1 MVQTFRVLRCY
12 KCEVFQVDMEKKSS
26 KWQCKMCGERQS
38 LKQVFAK
45 GSGVECRKAV
55 QEMNLK
61 RMELGRMEEQRLE
74 AAIIEEE
81 IRETALIEEENKE
94 KDGVA
99 GGSWQGEQ
107 YKNIS
112 DEAITFGSMATDDS
126 GWARKND
133 GDQRFPLAS
142 MQTSAPGRSR
152 WDRFLPPVTPKYEEE
167 DELDEWGG
175 EGFQFEHENAA
186 SDNGGSFDEGLQG
199 VSFKK
204 SRKLNSR
211 KRKSTDDLASS
222 SVGGSSGNT
231 VSKWGRFS
239 S

>member
-1 MVQTFRVLRCY
+1 M
-12 KCEVFQVDMEKKSS
+12 
-26 KWQCKMCGERQS
+26 
-38 LKQVFAK
+38 
-45 GSGVECRKAV
+45 ECRKAV

-81 IRETALIEEENKE
+81 IREAALIEEENKE

-99 GGSWQGEQ
+99 GGSWQGEL

-112 DEAITFGSMATDDS
+112 DEAITFRGMATDDC
-126 GWARKND
+126 GRARKDD

-167 DELDEWGG
+167 DELEWGG
-175 EGFQFEHENAA
+175 EGFQFEHEDAA
-186 SDNGGSFDEGLQG
+186 SDNGGSFDEGLRG
-199 VSFKK
+199 VSLKK

>member
-1 MVQTFRVLRCY
+1 M
-12 KCEVFQVDMEKKSS
+12 
-26 KWQCKMCGERQS
+26 
-38 LKQVFAK
+38 FAK

-81 IRETALIEEENKE
+81 IREAAALVEEENKE

-99 GGSWQGEQ
+99 GGSWQGEL

-112 DEAITFGSMATDDS
+112 DEAITFRSMATDDC
-126 GWARKND
+126 GRARKDD

-142 MQTSAPGRSR
+142 MQTSAPGGSR
-152 WDRFLPPVTPKYEEE
+152 WNRFLPPVTPKYEEE

>member
-1 MVQTFRVLRCY
+1 M
-12 KCEVFQVDMEKKSS
+12 
-26 KWQCKMCGERQS
+26 
-38 LKQVFAK
+38 
-45 GSGVECRKAV
+45 ECRKAV

-61 RMELGRMEEQRLE
+61 RMELGRMEEQKLE
-74 AAIIEEE
+74 AVIIEEE
-81 IRETALIEEENKE
+81 IREAALIEGENNE
-94 KDGVA
+94 MDSVA

-112 DEAITFGSMATDDS
+112 DEAMSFGSMATDDR
-126 GWARKND
+126 GWARKDD

-142 MQTSAPGRSR
+142 MQTSAPGGSR

-175 EGFQFEHENAA
+175 EGVRFEHENAA

-211 KRKSTDDLASS
+211 KRKLSDDLASS

-239 S
+239 C

>member
-1 MVQTFRVLRCY
+1 M
-12 KCEVFQVDMEKKSS
+12 
-26 KWQCKMCGERQS
+26 
-38 LKQVFAK
+38 FAK

-74 AAIIEEE
+74 AVIIEEE
-81 IRETALIEEENKE
+81 IREAALIEGENNE
-94 KDGVA
+94 MDSVA

-112 DEAITFGSMATDDS
+112 DEAMSFGSMATDDR
-126 GWARKND
+126 GWARKDD

-142 MQTSAPGRSR
+142 MQTSAPGGSR
-152 WDRFLPPVTPKYEEE
+152 WDKFLPSVTPKYEEE
-167 DELDEWGG
+167 DELDKWGG
-175 EGFQFEHENAA
+175 EGVQFEHENAA
-186 SDNGGSFDEGLQG
+186 SDNGGSFDEGLRG
-199 VSFKK
+199 VSLKK
-204 SRKLNSR
+204 SRKLNSK

>member
-1 MVQTFRVLRCY
+1 M
-12 KCEVFQVDMEKKSS
+12 
-26 KWQCKMCGERQS
+26 
-38 LKQVFAK
+38 FAK

-81 IRETALIEEENKE
+81 IREAAALVEEENKE

-99 GGSWQGEQ
+99 GGSWQGEL

-112 DEAITFGSMATDDS
+112 DEAITFRSMATDDS

-142 MQTSAPGRSR
+142 MQTSAPGGSR
-152 WDRFLPPVTPKYEEE
+152 WNRFLPPVTPKYEEE

-204 SRKLNSR
+204 IRKLNSR

>member
-1 MVQTFRVLRCY
+1 ML
-12 KCEVFQVDMEKKSS
+12 
-26 KWQCKMCGERQS
+26 
-38 LKQVFAK
+38 QVFAK

-112 DEAITFGSMATDDS
+112 DEAMTFGSKAADDR
-126 GWARKND
+126 GWARKDD

-167 DELDEWGG
+167 DELEWGG

-186 SDNGGSFDEGLQG
+186 SDNGGSFDEGLRG
-199 VSFKK
+199 VSLKK
-204 SRKLNSR
+204 SRKHNSR

>member
-1 MVQTFRVLRCY
+1 
-12 KCEVFQVDMEKKSS
+12 
-26 KWQCKMCGERQS
+26 
-38 LKQVFAK
+38 
-45 GSGVECRKAV
+45 
-55 QEMNLK
+55 MNLK
-61 RMELGRMEEQRLE
+61 RMELGRKEEQRLE
-74 AAIIEEE
+74 AVIIEEE
-81 IRETALIEEENKE
+81 IREAALIEGENNE
-94 KDGVA
+94 MDSVA

-112 DEAITFGSMATDDS
+112 DEAMSFGSMATDDR
-126 GWARKND
+126 GWARKDD

-142 MQTSAPGRSR
+142 MQTSAPGGSR

-175 EGFQFEHENAA
+175 EGVRFEHENAA

-211 KRKSTDDLASS
+211 KRKLSDDLASS

-231 VSKWGRFS
+231 LSKWGRFS

>member
-1 MVQTFRVLRCY
+1 
-12 KCEVFQVDMEKKSS
+12 
-26 KWQCKMCGERQS
+26 
-38 LKQVFAK
+38 
-45 GSGVECRKAV
+45 
-55 QEMNLK
+55 MNLK

-81 IRETALIEEENKE
+81 IREAAALVEEENKE

-142 MQTSAPGRSR
+142 MQTSAPGGSR

-199 VSFKK
+199 VSLKK

-231 VSKWGRFS
+231 VSKWRRFS